1 MSDYYGFLAKILILC
16 TVLASF
22 WVATTGF
29 TILNTFL
36 LVLLA
41 VITASY
47 YKYYYYHL
55 RKG

>member
-1 MSDYYGFLAKILILC
+1 MSDYYGVLAKILLLC

-22 WVATTGF
+22 WVVTTGF
-29 TILNTFL
+29 TVLNTFP

-41 VITASY
+41 VITVSY
-47 YKYYYYHL
+47 YKYSYYHL